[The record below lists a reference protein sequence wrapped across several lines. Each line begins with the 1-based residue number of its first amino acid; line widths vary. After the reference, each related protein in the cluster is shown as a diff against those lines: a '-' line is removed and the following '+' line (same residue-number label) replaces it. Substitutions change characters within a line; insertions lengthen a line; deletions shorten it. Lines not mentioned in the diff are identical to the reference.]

1 MTLFIHSSALK
12 CFGIIPDN
20 FIIKVKM
27 PQQATRLVIH
37 ISSKIPA
44 KEQSISPN
52 TILLLPHLSSC
63 PHTQP
68 KKKISENKAINKHRE
83 REWQTDISNFI
94 LSYFQKQIIYSG
106 SSNSII
112 SSVLGVFTYNQILKA
127 FIVYFS
133 SNLLVQK
140 GNNGRLQGA
149 SNSSILPPIV
159 KHYMT
164 RNLNTYS

>member
-1 MTLFIHSSALK
+1 M
-12 CFGIIPDN
+12 
-20 FIIKVKM
+20 
-27 PQQATRLVIH
+27 
-37 ISSKIPA
+37 
-44 KEQSISPN
+44 
-52 TILLLPHLSSC
+52 
-63 PHTQP
+63 
-68 KKKISENKAINKHRE
+68 E
-83 REWQTDISNFI
+83 REGQTEISNFI

-112 SSVLGVFTYNQILKA
+112 SSVLGVFTYNQIFKA

-149 SNSSILPPIV
+149 SNSSILLPIV